1 MHGAPVD
8 CAMSSAAASH
18 ETISET
24 RLEGADTAV
33 VTRPFSVKS
42 HVERT
47 AAAWTIDSD
56 ANGT

>member
-18 ETISET
+18 ETIPET

-33 VTRPFSVKS
+33 VCGPFSVKS
-42 HVERT
+42 QIERT

-56 ANGT
+56 ASGT